1 MDFQLPVS
9 ELVRKRVSTRAYDGR
24 ALGLELQAALDKA
37 CARMT
42 RGLLGERAVFRLV
55 DKPMVQGQKLKVT
68 DYGFITG
75 PRSFLTGTVTRSLR
89 AFESY
94 AYLLEHLVLKATDM
108 GLQTCWLGYFHQD
121 YFPEN
126 RPAPNEVFPAVVIV
140 GHGADTWKG
149 RLVRTVVR
157 AAHRRDWAS
166 LFFQPDFRAPLSP
179 ETCGPYAQ
187 ALELVRLAPST
198 GNTQPWRVVQG
209 AREGTFHFYMKP
221 VKKSYQSRH
230 LHEVDIGIA
239 LCHFELG
246 ARELG
251 RTGRWVVSDPELAK
265 PETDL
270 DYRWTW
276 VGEVQEDPMSGPG
289 LSGP

>member
-1 MDFQLPVS
+1 MDFNHSVS
-9 ELVRKRVSTRAYDGR
+9 ELVRKRVSTRAYDGH
-24 ALGLELQAALDKA
+24 ALEPGVQAYLDKA
-37 CARMT
+37 CAGLT
-42 RGLLGERAVFRLV
+42 LGLLGERASFRLV
-55 DKPMVQGQKLKVT
+55 DKPLVRGQKLKVT

-75 PRSFLTGTVTRSLR
+75 PRSFLMGVVTRSPR

-94 AYLLEHLVLKATDM
+94 AYLLEHLVLKATDLD
-108 GLQTCWLGYFHQD
+108 LQTCWLGYFHQD

-126 RPAPNEVFPAVVIV
+126 RPGPDEVFPAVVIV
-140 GHGADTWKG
+140 GHGADQWKG
-149 RLVRTVVR
+149 RLVRTLVR
-157 AAHRRDWAS
+157 AAHRRDWTS
-166 LFFQPDFRAPLSP
+166 LFFRSDFRTPLSP
-179 ETCGPYAQ
+179 EACGPYAP
-187 ALELVRLAPST
+187 ALELVRLAPSA
-198 GNTQPWRVVQG
+198 GNTQPWRVVLG
-209 AREGTFHFYMKP
+209 DPAGSFHFYMKP

-251 RTGRWVVSDPELAK
+251 LTGRWVVSDPGLPK

-276 VGEVQEDPMSGPG
+276 LGGAPEGQPAGPG